1 MQLTCLS
8 FLKLPVLL
16 FRRVLRVLFKH
27 LALATN
33 LQEHVCC
40 VCSFYSGVNICLN
53 VCLVRQML
61 CRNLKPEVT
70 PSFYLHI
77 SVNCQACVGGPRP
90 QLVSP
95 PDQGAC
101 RQPAVCFQLVSTDAH
116 KDWLLRLLLLLHFAK
131 QGSFW
136 LHLCRTLHCFWVSLD
151 ILTFFC
157 GIKMLLS

>member
-8 FLKLPVLL
+8 FIKLAVLL
-16 FRRVLRVLFKH
+16 FQRVLRVLFKH

-53 VCLVRQML
+53 VCLVRRML
-61 CRNLKPEVT
+61 CRNLTRGDPQLFIVRHAELSPT
-70 PSFYLHI
+70 
-77 SVNCQACVGGPRP
+77 VGGPRP